1 MFLCR
6 DVQVGG
12 RSIMTDADAAKLK
25 VQERIFSPAKHSS
38 TLVPE

>member
-6 DVQVGG
+6 DAQVGG

-25 VQERIFSPAKHSS
+25 VQERIPFPAKHA
-38 TLVPE
+38 